1 MVKETNISINSD
13 RLWDSLM
20 TMAKIGPG
28 IAGGNNRQTV
38 TLEDGEARNLLQKWS
53 EEAGMTMKVDEL
65 GSMFLKRE
73 GTDKNALPVVI
84 GSHLDTQPTGG
95 KYDGVLG
102 VLAGLELL
110 IDQEDKSSLVAIHD
124 AARPCLQNEDLKTL
138 MAYADE
144 EIKEDGQ
151 GAFLAYQPNESVNQ
165 SSKEKISKILDRN
178 KIWLSATPQVFILED
193 VFKALSEAINNEKTF
208 SDEVS
213 AVYSFYKS
221 SIKPINSSRMNLKVT
236 KKEDIA
242 LAELFLKSTGRL

>member
-1 MVKETNISINSD
+1 MIDDYLALIPAAGVGARTQLGTAKQFLKIGEKTILEHAIDPFIKDESCKKICVVTNEEEDLWPSLNISKHEKIISCSGGSTRMNS
-13 RLWDSLM
+13 
-20 TMAKIGPG
+20 
-28 IAGGNNRQTV
+28 
-38 TLEDGEARNLLQKWS
+38 
-53 EEAGMTMKVDEL
+53 
-65 GSMFLKRE
+65 
-73 GTDKNALPVVI
+73 
-84 GSHLDTQPTGG
+84 
-95 KYDGVLG
+95 

-124 AARPCLQNEDLKTL
+124 AARPCLQNEDLKAL

-193 VFKALSEAINNEKTF
+193 VFKALGEAINNEKTF

>member
-1 MVKETNISINSD
+1 MIDDYLALIPAAGVGARTQLGTAKQFLKIGEKTILEHAIDPFIKDESCKKICVVINEEEDLWPSLNISKHEKIISCSGGSTRMNS
-13 RLWDSLM
+13 
-20 TMAKIGPG
+20 
-28 IAGGNNRQTV
+28 
-38 TLEDGEARNLLQKWS
+38 
-53 EEAGMTMKVDEL
+53 
-65 GSMFLKRE
+65 
-73 GTDKNALPVVI
+73 
-84 GSHLDTQPTGG
+84 
-95 KYDGVLG
+95 

-193 VFKALSEAINNEKTF
+193 VFKALDEAINNEKTF